1 MCVPRGEQGGWTN
14 NQPGGGTE
22 VTMRIATYNVW
33 NENKGIG
40 DRTGQILDEIRR
52 VSADVIA
59 LQEITPQFYENCL
72 SGMPEYPY
80 TEFGKYTRE
89 EEGLAIL
96 SRLPFT
102 AGTFLHTDG
111 KYARSCALNVLFE
124 SDGRRIS
131 LTDVHLPWDSI
142 KAKEEQIVAIDRF
155 CHEQKNEVDY
165 FVVLGDFN
173 CGLNS
178 SVHRFM
184 TGNRP

>member
-1 MCVPRGEQGGWTN
+1 M
-14 NQPGGGTE
+14 
-22 VTMRIATYNVW
+22 
-33 NENKGIG
+33 
-40 DRTGQILDEIRR
+40 
-52 VSADVIA
+52 
-59 LQEITPQFYENCL
+59 
-72 SGMPEYPY
+72 
-80 TEFGKYTRE
+80 
-89 EEGLAIL
+89 
-96 SRLPFT
+96 
-102 AGTFLHTDG
+102 
-111 KYARSCALNVLFE
+111 NVLFE